1 MWCTHIFALKKIG
14 WHQDFAAFY
23 AHKSTHSPSAPVKK
37 KNYKQ
42 VLGQLASNRQCRWE
56 LHTFSNKQ
64 DLDSRRSNWRV
75 PHILCFSLEKIKI
88 VCKLH
93 EWEESFHTTRTKRV
107 FVAYLY
113 LFKHVT
119 FALKFFIWSTLCHW
133 QVDLNPSCIWI
144 ESTLHPWFYHV
155 NPYKLTY
162 RQLYIS
168 DTYTNFTHSNAQTY
182 LPSIILKVCY

>member
-1 MWCTHIFALKKIG
+1 MYTYICIEKNRMTSRFCCLLCTQIHSQ
-14 WHQDFAAFY
+14 HV
-23 AHKSTHSPSAPVKK
+23 STSK

-107 FVAYLY
+107 FLAYLY

-133 QVDLNPSCIWI
+133 LVCLNPS
-144 ESTLHPWFYHV
+144 SMRVKLALHQRLDHV
-155 NPYKLTY
+155 DPYKLMY
-162 RQLYIS
+162 GQLYIS
-168 DTYTNFTHSNAQTY
+168 DTYTNFVRSNTRSY
-182 LPSIILKVCY
+182 LPST